1 MSTVINATNSKVI
14 DDLELNARRCDLA
27 AKTLES
33 DEFQMIRE
41 RVEAQTTAIG
51 KSWFVHLGSLG
62 SFNGYRAHVYIA
74 DFHPKRPGE
83 HFDSHWGPDRSLATL
98 EGDGPNMTTIMSTI
112 MSLSAPDFRICQSL
126 LQPLK
131 MFSAFSSRSG
141 MKSYRLWTRYWPR
154 TTTTACVN
162 TAKRSTNCVLI
173 FRLTTTFDG

>member
-14 DDLELNARRCDLA
+14 DDLELYARRCDLA

-62 SFNGYRAHVYIA
+62 SFNGYQAHVYIA

-83 HFDSHWGPDRSLATL
+83 HFDSHWGPDRFLSDTRGRWAEYDHDHVYYHVL
-98 EGDGPNMTTIMSTI
+98 ERAGFQDLSVVAST
-112 MSLSAPDFRICQSL
+112 AEDVQRV
-126 LQPLK
+126 
-131 MFSAFSSRSG
+131 SSRSG

-154 TTTTACVN
+154 TTTTA
-162 TAKRSTNCVLI
+162 A
-173 FRLTTTFDG
+173 